1 MALNESPGSM
11 EEILYSGTCESI
23 RIPVEGLYLLE
34 CWGAGGGGGKD
45 HRGGAG
51 GYAKGY
57 QHLREGD
64 TLYVCAGEAGGG
76 AGKRYNGGG
85 STENPEKSNAGSGGG
100 ATHMAWISGTLAE
113 IGQENQN
120 RILLIAGGGGGG
132 AGLYDGFQGGGESGG
147 YDQKPADQTSG
158 YAWGQG
164 EDGGLAEKDAS
175 SYGGGAGGGGLY
187 GGYAGRYDW
196 YWGIGGG
203 GGSGYTGGVPA
214 FTCHGKEFSPRNVRG
229 DGSSG
234 GRGQGGTGEHGKARV
249 TLVALSFLPV
259 SVNGAWIT
267 GMTVNGETVKRLTMN
282 GMEIF

>member
-1 MALNESPGSM
+1 M
-11 EEILYSGTCESI
+11 ELEGKTGAYGDVPYTGT
-23 RIPVEGLYLLE
+23 VEAVRLPEDGIYLLE
-34 CWGAGGGGGKD
+34 CWGAGGGGGRD
-45 HRGGAG
+45 HCGGNG
-51 GYAKGY
+51 GYAAGY
-57 QHLREGD
+57 IEGKEGEV
-64 TLYVCAGEAGGG
+64 LFVCVGEAG
-76 AGKRYNGGG
+76 AGEGRRYNGGG
-85 STENPEKSNAGSGGG
+85 SAPDPEKSHAGSGGG
-100 ATHMAWISGTLAE
+100 ATHMARVTGTLAE
-113 IGQENQN
+113 IGEEGLEN
-120 RILLIAGGGGGG
+120 LLLAAGGGGGG
-132 AGLYDGFQGGGESGG
+132 AGLYDGFPGGGESGG
-147 YDQKPADQTSG
+147 YDQRPADQNSG
-158 YAWGQG
+158 YAWGTG
-164 EDGGLAEKDAS
+164 EDGGMAEKAGD

-187 GGYAGRYDW
+187 GGFRGRYDW